1 MQEIPNSS
9 DDSQRG
15 SSRNQAPLQPNV
27 GRPNVDDGGQTIP
40 DPCGG
45 DTVYPSDKLG
55 IEYIS
60 WLAERY
66 DDPKRDFDLNLKH
79 FNNE

>member
-1 MQEIPNSS
+1 M
-9 DDSQRG
+9 
-15 SSRNQAPLQPNV
+15 
-27 GRPNVDDGGQTIP
+27 DDGGQDIP
-40 DPCGG
+40 EHGCG
-45 DTVYPSDKLG
+45 DTVYPSDNLG